1 MLSTLLFA
9 GVAAASLTVPDT
21 LDVSDTTSILDVSKT
36 LASGVMS
43 YYNGTAETFQD
54 LPTPYYW
61 WESGAMFGAMLDYSH
76 YTNDSTY
83 DDMIAT
89 ALMAQVGPNY
99 DFMLPKHYG
108 DEGNDDQAFWGFA
121 VLAAA
126 ERNFP
131 QPAGLTPAGMP
142 SWLDLGVNIWSSMVA
157 RWNTTQCGG
166 GFNWQ
171 IFASNSNGLHYR
183 NSVSNGGV
191 FHLSARL
198 AALTGNQTYVDWA
211 ARIWDWSTA
220 IGLVDEY
227 YNVWDGVDAN
237 DNCSKVNMLSFSY
250 AAGIYLQGAAA
261 MANLTGSLTAG
272 TSEADHQLWSSRT
285 AGLMAAT
292 QASFFNGGPSG
303 NVTDV
308 LWEHACEGV
317 NTCDTDMK
325 SFKGYLSRFMSAS
338 AALVPVLAPA
348 VRTYLRA
355 SAAAAAK
362 ACSGTGD
369 GVPTPAGATCGQK
382 WYVGG
387 FDGSVG
393 LGQQMS
399 ALETVQ
405 ALLALPEAQDTAVKV
420 ASRAISASSPV
431 TSPMKPALAVRVAM
445 TSAGARE
452 MGVRW
457 LGLGLV
463 FSVSAWLL
471 V

>member
-1 MLSTLLFA
+1 
-9 GVAAASLTVPDT
+9 
-21 LDVSDTTSILDVSKT
+21 
-36 LASGVMS
+36 
-43 YYNGTAETFQD
+43 
-54 LPTPYYW
+54 
-61 WESGAMFGAMLDYSH
+61 MFGAMLDFSH

-89 ALMAQVGPNY
+89 ALMAQVGPGY
-99 DFMLPKHYG
+99 DYMLPAHYG

-126 ERNFP
+126 ERGFP

-142 SWLDLGVNIWSSMVA
+142 SWLDLGVNIWNSMVV

-171 IFASNSNGLHYR
+171 IFASNANGLHYR

-191 FHLSARL
+191 FQLSARL
-198 AALTGNQTYVDWA
+198 AALTGNQTYAEWA

-220 IGLVDEY
+220 IGLVDDH

-237 DNCSKVNMLSFSY
+237 DNCSTVNTLSFSY
-250 AAGIYLQGAAA
+250 AAGIYLQGVAA
-261 MANLTGSLTAG
+261 MANLTGDQTAG
-272 TSEADHQLWSSRT
+272 TTEADHQLWSSRA

-292 QASFFNGGPSG
+292 QASFFSGGPTG

-317 NTCDTDMK
+317 GTCNTDMK

-338 AALVPVLAPA
+338 AVLVPALAPA
-348 VRTYLRA
+348 VQNYLRA
-355 SAAAAAK
+355 SAAAAAET
-362 ACSGTGD
+362 CSGSAD
-369 GVPTPAGATCGQK
+369 GVPTSAGATCGQK

-405 ALLALPEAQDTAVKV
+405 ALLALPDA
-420 ASRAISASSPV
+420 
-431 TSPMKPALAVRVAM
+431 
-445 TSAGARE
+445 
-452 MGVRW
+452 
-457 LGLGLV
+457 
-463 FSVSAWLL
+463 
-471 V
+471 